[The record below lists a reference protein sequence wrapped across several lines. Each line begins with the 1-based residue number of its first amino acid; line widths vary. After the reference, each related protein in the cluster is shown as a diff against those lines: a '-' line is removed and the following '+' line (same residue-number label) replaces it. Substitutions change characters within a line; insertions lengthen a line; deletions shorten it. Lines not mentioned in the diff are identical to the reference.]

1 MQGEAGVVALSA
13 SVGQLEVTVRGPLP
27 EATRL
32 LQHLQLFEVSPL
44 PEVAASPSSQ
54 VPVLPPGPP
63 AGSPRCGQSSASSG
77 QARSQPLLSSVPAAQ
92 VHLPGPVPQLPSGG
106 KSEVER
112 SFPLCPSSWLDRAG
126 SLGAANLSPRA
137 CIARAW
143 RAGQWARRVLDGQYA
158 TPLPSENLRLASRFY
173 AVVGGGD
180 VQPALYRSFRE
191 FNAAIGPL
199 ASSPSVSHGFPS
211 ELEARVYVDSAGLA
225 WDSLRQ

>member
-1 MQGEAGVVALSA
+1 YLCCLPARRLALLA
-13 SVGQLEVTVRGPLP
+13 VGKALPL
-27 EATRL
+27 
-32 LQHLQLFEVSPL
+32 
-44 PEVAASPSSQ
+44 
-54 VPVLPPGPP
+54 
-63 AGSPRCGQSSASSG
+63 
-77 QARSQPLLSSVPAAQ
+77 Q

-211 ELEARVYVDSAGLA
+211 ELE
-225 WDSLRQ
+225 